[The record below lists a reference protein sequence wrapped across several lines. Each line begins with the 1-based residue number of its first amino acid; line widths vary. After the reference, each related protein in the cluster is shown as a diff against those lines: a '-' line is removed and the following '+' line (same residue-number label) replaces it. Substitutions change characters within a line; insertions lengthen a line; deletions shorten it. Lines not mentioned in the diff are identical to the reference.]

1 LVRNVLI
8 NFVSSGGLVPTADV
22 NIKIQKITIV
32 KTAVKIIVNV
42 VKNFDTN
49 VMEHYLKHVGLV
61 DN

>member
-1 LVRNVLI
+1 
-8 NFVSSGGLVPTADV
+8 V